1 MQVIAVVHQVAASVP
16 VVPHRVCVLVHYRP
30 WIPNVN
36 PTHMLAPP
44 LSVRGFVMLTSY
56 IHVA

>member
-1 MQVIAVVHQVAASVP
+1 MEVIAVVHQVAASVP

-30 WIPNVN
+30 WIPNVT
-36 PTHMLAPP
+36 PIHMLVPI
-44 LSVRGFVMLTSY
+44 LSVRGFIMSTSY